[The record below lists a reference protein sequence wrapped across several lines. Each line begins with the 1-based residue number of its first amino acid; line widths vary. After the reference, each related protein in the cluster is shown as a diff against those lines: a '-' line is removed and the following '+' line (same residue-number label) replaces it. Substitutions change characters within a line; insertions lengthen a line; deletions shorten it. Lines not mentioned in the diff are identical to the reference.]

1 VAWVALL
8 AAALIV
14 VSPVTQIVSKLL
26 VDPIAHATSS
36 GAAIVTAL
44 FLAASALAM
53 RRSDSESGAG
63 CERLAA
69 LLLVGALLLG
79 NAVNLAGHFVILKAL
94 DLPARLAVYQWSG
107 SDNTYTYVFH
117 SHAGKA
123 ALSSLLAPLAPR
135 LALDVGQGL
144 GAMLPLWIPF
154 TCLLSLIAAVGA
166 YLWMLPR
173 VAARFDSPPW
183 AAVLFGVA
191 VLNAAKAIIDGGLL
205 SYRSVPALLVVAMF
219 VWPASREQW
228 RRRALPWSVG
238 SLALLA
244 TYVAIWQRLAPA
256 DSHEALQAFVEFLA
270 LLALLAA
277 LAFRNFPAR
286 RVALAGLSTIVAM
299 AYASSFVL
307 GSGLLLQPL
316 GAGYVAVVVDLPT
329 LAAHTEP
336 AAGRLPIDVYRQWGD
351 DPLKPRHVFILRRRP
366 GEQPLPLSFAV
377 IAQAAGGT
385 NAVGAADASAPW
397 AVRGMRADTQRANLR
412 IVVLETGSSLQG
424 AFAAEGVL
432 AQNNY
437 YCLLHGFAAQLRSAG
452 LERFAFVPLRDRAD
466 RDALLAVRRR

>member
-1 VAWVALL
+1 MAWVALL

-79 NAVNLAGHFVILKAL
+79 NAVNLAGHFVILKA
-94 DLPARLAVYQWSG
+94 
-107 SDNTYTYVFH
+107 
-117 SHAGKA
+117 

-144 GAMLPLWIPF
+144 GAMLPLWITF

-351 DPLKPRHVFILRRRP
+351 DPLKPRHVFIMRRRP

-377 IAQAAGGT
+377 IAQARGH
-385 NAVGAADASAPW
+385 AA
-397 AVRGMRADTQRANLR
+397 R
-412 IVVLETGSSLQG
+412 
-424 AFAAEGVL
+424 
-432 AQNNY
+432 
-437 YCLLHGFAAQLRSAG
+437 
-452 LERFAFVPLRDRAD
+452 
-466 RDALLAVRRR
+466 